1 MEQHEDNYLQN
12 RLAESLQISGG
23 AGENHLLHN
32 LADPAGGDLSAAP
45 KSERDGDGDED
56 EEWKYINEVQ
66 QTEKLQQQEQ
76 HPLDTGNGFGQDDL
90 IHGNGLGNG
99 LAAAA
104 AAAAAGL
111 SLVYEEE
118 DVEVIKHDG
127 DLSTNSNTTTSTG
140 EVLQHQDDEQGQ
152 QEQHQPI
159 ELEPGQQQQLQQ
171 EDEDEPSSVATTY
184 GTSSLSE
191 NNQEEPE
198 QELAPQAAAGAQ
210 ELLLEA
216 FDNKENAEPA
226 ESHEES
232 HSQLNPNAV
241 AFVPSFGSQPSSP
254 LPNASANAGEEPVL
268 GLNPRQ
274 LLAPLDDLV
283 AESPRKGSAREN
295 MDAIAV
301 PDEME
306 FDIEADKRP
315 HELEHESD
323 IFGAG
328 NLEQQLLNGAGNNG
342 EPVDTLDHGPETS
355 VDLDLSLDQL
365 PADAEDVMKQSIYAE
380 HNASIEDILNSVQPL
395 PEQIVDEKELLHVEE
410 KEHVSQS
417 PSTEELQFQQEF
429 QQVRQHQPPFFGA
442 AGEDPMQASFY
453 LEHTSLE
460 AQKEQEQELELEE
473 QLQQQ
478 QPADTSD
485 PFAEQSL
492 LLDTSV
498 PAFSPEAHEP
508 VAKLELESQQAD
520 IVDITPSPLSSTEEK
535 HLVEDTKELLEEEP
549 KSMEIEAELVKEQD
563 LELESRQKPALERHI
578 EQDTHL
584 FEPLELEYAAF
595 NAAPGYEAQH
605 EEEDTAPVVDQG
617 GINPFAQPFTPA
629 AAAVEFEEEPA
640 AAHLEPETQAAGQG
654 FNELQLQEELVEEE
668 QYTAKPDFESKY
680 FDLGDKVQAPVQATE
695 QEQPTLNDD
704 FVVPQE
710 QQFSAPEEQVLPP
723 LGDYVAQDEQFL
735 APEEQ
740 LLPVA
745 KEFVEQT
752 TAEAAAVA
760 AAAAAAAEEP
770 VLTQTHEAVLPTSE
784 PVVDDLPESE
794 QALPVAE
801 VAAVATATA
810 AAAAAVTV
818 AAVAAATKSKDSKP
832 SPPEAKKP
840 ATKAGATTG
849 ASKPKPAGTAAA
861 SSTIKKTTASS
872 TTTAKTT
879 TARPRT
885 APVATTSKPATSAPP
900 TAATRKPL
908 SSSAGT
914 AAKPSA
920 PRTTLS
926 STTTTR
932 PGTAPVSKVAATA
945 SKTTASKPTAT
956 RTTAAPR
963 PAPST
968 TARKPAANGTASGT
982 ATGAAARKPATSAP
996 SSTRSTLS
1004 SSAAAAKPRL
1014 PAASTTAAAA
1024 AAKPKVP
1031 SPRPATTTSTVRKV
1045 ASTNGTSLSARS
1057 PTKPTT
1063 NGLGS
1068 KASSSTTTTTTTTTT
1083 ITKTFT
1089 ARPAP
1094 KFNHSTA
1101 TNGSSTA
1108 RRPLGTTT
1116 TSSSLTTTTASASL
1130 RKSSPLKASPLK
1142 TATTKPLTPKAK
1154 ESATAAKPSPAGLKA
1169 RKSTPLK
1176 GSTPTPI
1183 KAPVAAAAAPP
1194 AEPAAATNGVAKEE
1208 DAIKQN
1214 GNGLHEVEEA
1224 QEIREQPPTQDQVP
1238 AGAAEVSLLDF

>member
-56 EEWKYINEVQ
+56 EEWKYIHEVQ

-76 HPLDTGNGFGQDDL
+76 HPSDTGNGFGQDDL

-104 AAAAAGL
+104 AAAGL

-118 DVEVIKHDG
+118 DVEVIKQDG

-140 EVLQHQDDEQGQ
+140 EVLQQ
-152 QEQHQPI
+152 QEEEEEQQKQQQQI
-159 ELEPGQQQQLQQ
+159 ELEPEQQQQLQQ

-198 QELAPQAAAGAQ
+198 QELAPQPAAGAQ

-254 LPNASANAGEEPVL
+254 LPNNAGVEPML
-268 GLNPRQ
+268 GLNSRQ
-274 LLAPLDDLV
+274 LLAPMDDLV

-295 MDAIAV
+295 MDLISV
-301 PDEME
+301 PDEVE

-315 HELEHESD
+315 HELEQESD
-323 IFGAG
+323 IFGARD
-328 NLEQQLLNGAGNNG
+328 LEQQLLNGAGNG

-365 PADAEDVMKQSIYAE
+365 PADEDVMKQSIYAE

-395 PEQIVDEKELLHVEE
+395 PEQIGDEKELLHVEE

-429 QQVRQHQPPFFGA
+429 QQVRHQPHFFGG

-460 AQKEQEQELELEE
+460 AQKEHEQEPEE
-473 QLQQQ
+473 PLQQ
-478 QPADTSD
+478 PSDTSD

-492 LLDTSV
+492 LLDTSAPV
-498 PAFSPEAHEP
+498 FSPEAHEP

-520 IVDITPSPLSSTEEK
+520 IVDITPSPISSTEEK
-535 HLVEDTKELLEEEP
+535 HLVEDTKELVEEE
-549 KSMEIEAELVKEQD
+549 KIETELVKEQD
-563 LELESRQKPALERHI
+563 LELECRLEPAQERHL

-584 FEPLELEYAAF
+584 VEPVSAGAPPQLEEYAAF

-605 EEEDTAPVVDQG
+605 DADTAPVLEQ

-629 AAAVEFEEEPA
+629 VNLDLEEPI
-640 AAHLEPETQAAGQG
+640 AAHLEPETQATGNG

-680 FDLGDKVQAPVQATE
+680 FDLGDKLQEQPTEVQL

-710 QQFSAPEEQVLPP
+710 QQFSAAPEEQVLPP
-723 LGDYVAQDEQFL
+723 IGDFVAQDQQFI

-752 TAEAAAVA
+752 TAAAAVVA
-760 AAAAAAAEEP
+760 AAAVAEEP
-770 VLTQTHEAVLPTSE
+770 VLSQTEEAVLPTTE

-794 QALPVAE
+794 KYEEQAVPVAE
-801 VAAVATATA
+801 VAAVA

-818 AAVAAATKSKDSKP
+818 AAVAATTKSKDRKP
-832 SPPEAKKP
+832 SPQETKKP
-840 ATKAGATTG
+840 AAKTAPA
-849 ASKPKPAGTAAA
+849 ASKPKPAGTTA
-861 SSTIKKTTASS
+861 STAIKKTTTSS

-885 APVATTSKPATSAPP
+885 APVATTKPATSAPP

-908 SSSAGT
+908 SSSSAGT
-914 AAKPSA
+914 SAKPSA
-920 PRTTLS
+920 PRTALS
-926 STTTTR
+926 STTTR
-932 PGTAPVSKVAATA
+932 PATAPVSKPTAAA
-945 SKTTASKPTAT
+945 SKTTASKPTTSAA
-956 RTTAAPR
+956 RTSTAPR
-963 PAPST
+963 PAAST
-968 TARKPAANGTASGT
+968 TARKPATNGTGTGT
-982 ATGAAARKPATSAP
+982 ATGTAARKPVTSA
-996 SSTRSTLS
+996 SSTTRSTLS
-1004 SSAAAAKPRL
+1004 SSAAAPKPRL
-1014 PAASTTAAAA
+1014 PAASTTASAA

-1031 SPRPATTTSTVRKV
+1031 SPRAAVSTTSAVRKV
-1045 ASTNGTSLSARS
+1045 ASTNGTSLTARS

-1068 KASSSTTTTTTTTTT
+1068 KATSSTTTTTTTTT

-1094 KFNHSTA
+1094 KFTHSTA
-1101 TNGSSTA
+1101 TNGSATA

-1116 TSSSLTTTTASASL
+1116 SSSLTSTTASASL
-1130 RKSSPLKASPLK
+1130 RKSSPIKASPLK

-1183 KAPVAAAAAPP
+1183 KAPVAAAPP
-1194 AEPAAATNGVAKEE
+1194 AEPAAATNGDTKEE
-1208 DAIKQN
+1208 EAIKQN
-1214 GNGLHEVEEA
+1214 GNGVHDVEEA
-1224 QEIREQPPTQDQVP
+1224 QEIQEQPPIQDQVN
-1238 AGAAEVSLLDF
+1238 AAAAEVALLDF

>member
-23 AGENHLLHN
+23 AGENHLLHT

-56 EEWKYINEVQ
+56 EEWKYIHEVQ

-76 HPLDTGNGFGQDDL
+76 HPSDTGNGFGQDDL

-104 AAAAAGL
+104 VAAAAGL
-111 SLVYEEE
+111 NLVYEEE

-140 EVLQHQDDEQGQ
+140 EVLQHQEEEEEEQQ
-152 QEQHQPI
+152 QQPQQI
-159 ELEPGQQQQLQQ
+159 ELAPEQQQQLQQ
-171 EDEDEPSSVATTY
+171 EDEDEASSVATTY

-191 NNQEEPE
+191 NNQEEAE
-198 QELAPQAAAGAQ
+198 QELAPQPTASAQ
-210 ELLLEA
+210 ELLFEA
-216 FDNKENAEPA
+216 FDDKENAEPA

-254 LPNASANAGEEPVL
+254 LPNNAGEEAML

-315 HELEHESD
+315 HELEQESD

-328 NLEQQLLNGAGNNG
+328 NLEQQLLNGAGNG
-342 EPVDTLDHGPETS
+342 GPVDTLDHGPETC
-355 VDLDLSLDQL
+355 VDLDVSLDQL
-365 PADAEDVMKQSIYAE
+365 PADEDVMKQSIYAD

-395 PEQIVDEKELLHVEE
+395 PEQIGDEKELLHVEE

-429 QQVRQHQPPFFGA
+429 QQVRHQPPFFGG

-460 AQKEQEQELELEE
+460 AQKEQEQELEEPLH
-473 QLQQQ
+473 Q

-492 LLDTSV
+492 LLDTSA
-498 PAFSPEAHEP
+498 PMFSPEAQEP

-535 HLVEDTKELLEEEP
+535 HLVEDTKELLEDEP
-549 KSMEIEAELVKEQD
+549 KSVEIEAEFVKEQD
-563 LELESRQKPALERHI
+563 LELESRQEPAMEHQLEP
-578 EQDTHL
+578 DTTHP
-584 FEPLELEYAAF
+584 FEPLSVGAPSQLEEYAAF

-605 EEEDTAPVVDQG
+605 DEDTVPAVEQ

-629 AAAVEFEEEPA
+629 ANLVLDEPT
-640 AAHLEPETQAAGQG
+640 AAHFEPETQLAAGNG

-668 QYTAKPDFESKY
+668 QYTAKPDFDAQ
-680 FDLGDKVQAPVQATE
+680 FLDLGDKVQLQTTE
-695 QEQPTLNDD
+695 DQPQEQATLNDD
-704 FVVPQE
+704 FIVPQQE

-723 LGDYVAQDEQFL
+723 LGDFVAQDQQFV

-752 TAEAAAVA
+752 TAAAAVV
-760 AAAAAAAEEP
+760 AAAAAEEEP
-770 VLTQTHEAVLPTSE
+770 VVFQTEEAVLPTSE
-784 PVVDDLPESE
+784 PVLVDDLPESE
-794 QALPVAE
+794 KYEEQAAVPVAE
-801 VAAVATATA
+801 VAAVAT

-840 ATKAGATTG
+840 ATKAGPA
-849 ASKPKPAGTAAA
+849 ASKPKPAGTAA
-861 SSTIKKTTASS
+861 SSAIKKTTSSS

-885 APVATTSKPATSAPP
+885 APVATTKPASAAPP

-914 AAKPSA
+914 AAKPLAS
-920 PRTTLS
+920 RTALS
-926 STTTTR
+926 STTTR
-932 PGTAPVSKVAATA
+932 PATAPVSKPAAAA
-945 SKTTASKPTAT
+945 SKTTVSKPTASAA

-963 PAPST
+963 PASST
-968 TARKPAANGTASGT
+968 TARKPATNGTASGT
-982 ATGAAARKPATSAP
+982 ASGTAARKATTSAP

-1004 SSAAAAKPRL
+1004 SSAPAPKPRL
-1014 PAASTTAAAA
+1014 PASSTTATAAA
-1024 AAKPKVP
+1024 STKPKVP
-1031 SPRPATTTSTVRKV
+1031 SPRAASTSTTVRKV

-1068 KASSSTTTTTTTTTT
+1068 KTSSSTTTTTTTTT

-1101 TNGSSTA
+1101 TNGSSTT

-1116 TSSSLTTTTASASL
+1116 SSTLTVTTASASL

-1142 TATTKPLTPKAK
+1142 AATTKPLTPKAK

-1183 KAPVAAAAAPP
+1183 KAPVAAAPP
-1194 AEPAAATNGVAKEE
+1194 AEPAAATNGEAKEE
-1208 DAIKQN
+1208 EVIKQN
-1214 GNGLHEVEEA
+1214 GNGVHEVEEA
-1224 QEIREQPPTQDQVP
+1224 QEIQEQPPIQDQVP